1 MEDIQ
6 DLTKRQRQVLEFLR
20 GWERSSPY
28 PPTVREIG
36 DGLGMSS
43 PSTVQAHLNSLET
56 KGYIRR
62 GASKSRSIE
71 LMPSRDEVTSHLV
84 LTEDELTRG
93 VITLPVVG
101 RVAAGTPILAEQNIE
116 EVLPLP
122 VSIVGDR
129 ASFMLKVQGESMV
142 DAGIFD
148 GDYVIVQ
155 EQQSADNG
163 DIVVAMIEDGATVKT
178 FYREADRIR
187 LQPQNQT
194 MEPIYTRD
202 PRILGIVTA
211 LFRSL

>member
-1 MEDIQ
+1 MEDVQ

-20 GWERSSPY
+20 DWGRLNPY

-43 PSTVQAHLNSLET
+43 PSTVQAHLNSLEA
-56 KGYIRR
+56 KGYIKRD
-62 GASKSRSIE
+62 ASKSRSIE
-71 LMPSRDEVTSHLV
+71 LMTTQDEVGSNLV
-84 LTEDELTRG
+84 FTEDELMRQ
-93 VITLPVVG
+93 VIALPVVG
-101 RVAAGTPILAEQNIE
+101 RVAAGTPILAEQNVE

-122 VSIVGDR
+122 IGIVGDI
-129 ASFMLKVQGESMV
+129 ASFMLRVQGESMV

-148 GDYVIVQ
+148 GDYVVVR

-163 DIVVAMIEDGATVKT
+163 DIVVAMIDDGATVKT

-187 LQPQNQT
+187 LQPQNHT

-202 PRILGIVTA
+202 AKILGVVTA